1 MKIIRWT
8 DQMTAVLMELYPVE
22 TTSHTAVVLGVS
34 ETYIKQ
40 KARKLGLVK
49 VAKTKWMERAD
60 YIRRHFHY
68 KSFTQMARELDASR
82 TTVRK
87 IATKLG
93 LKRNPNENTCIR
105 SQIRNEI
112 LRRERRHVIFG
123 LEPLTRLK
131 VVSNRARVRLRS
143 RLKSLGY
150 IVCDE
155 RILLYA
161 TDNFERKTKL
171 ENKAVKLGLSFLPLS
186 GNNVQLVFTSL

>member
-1 MKIIRWT
+1 MKKIRWT

-68 KSFTQMARELDASR
+68 KSFTQMARELDTSR

-87 IATKLG
+87 IAIKLG
-93 LKRNPNENTCIR
+93 LKRNQTENFSIR
-105 SQIRNEI
+105 SQTRNEI

-123 LEPLTRLK
+123 LEPLTRIK

-171 ENKAVKLGLSFLPLS
+171 ENKAVKLGLSFLPITS
-186 GNNVQLVFTSL
+186 NNLQTVFISL

>member
-1 MKIIRWT
+1 MRTIQWT
-8 DQMTAVLMELYPVE
+8 DQMTTLLTELYPVE
-22 TTSHTAVVLGVS
+22 TTSHTAIVLGVS
-34 ETYIKQ
+34 ETLVKQ

-68 KSFTQMARELDASR
+68 KSFTQMARDLGTSR
-82 TTVRK
+82 TNVCN
-87 IATKLG
+87 IAAKLG
-93 LKRNPNENTCIR
+93 LKRSRRETSLII
-105 SQIRNEI
+105 SQTRNELI
-112 LRRERRHVIFG
+112 KRERRHVIFG
-123 LEPLTRLK
+123 LEPLTGIK

-150 IVCDE
+150 VICGE

-171 ENKAVKLGLSFLPLS
+171 ENKAVKLGLSFLPMS
-186 GNNVQLVFTSL
+186 GTNLQVVFTL